1 MKSLKNITIVF
12 SSFISCILLLY
23 LISTDTFTSYESE
36 TSNLI
41 KTPVAMWNIKLDDT
55 VATDVFNKNILLRN
69 ISLVNPHANPS
80 KIAPGTQGTLKVL
93 IDPTT
98 TQVAIKYNLTF
109 IDHNVDPQHLLT
121 VKNVSVNDNSLIKT
135 ASNTYTGLFTLNEIE
150 RLVKKEVTL
159 SVEWINKETNN
170 NADTIIG
177 KEEAEPK
184 WLSLSFNASQ
194 YNNEVITEY
203 K

>member
-23 LISTDTFTSYESE
+23 LISTDTLTSYESE
-36 TSNLI
+36 TNNLI

-55 VATDVFNKNILLRN
+55 VATDVFNKNISLRN

-159 SVEWINKETNN
+159 TVEWINKETNN